1 MNFVIENQIKVR
13 LFTVQLVKFP
23 SKRFIIYSET

>member
-1 MNFVIENQIKVR
+1 MNFVIEKQIKVR

-23 SKRFIIYSET
+23 SKRFIIYSEI